1 MTSTH
6 LMSVLLLVSLTV
18 ALMASQKDQ
27 STTTSELPFIVEPR
41 VKCNNWCRCGQKMKA
56 RIVGGQEAAVGAWA
70 WQAALLL
77 NGRLFCGGS
86 LINDRYI
93 LTAAHSSDVTIHLSE
108 HSLNTSGETPL
119 VVRNVS
125 TIIIHGQYSSSTMIN
140 DIALL
145 KLSTPLQVNATVMP
159 VCLPPR
165 RRKYSWKNATVT
177 GWGTTSYGGSISDV
191 LREVNVTECHHAGND
206 VCWDQRQGRLS
217 RRLWGPLVLT
227 DRRGNYDQIGVV
239 SWGYGCGYASFPGV
253 YTRVNSYLRWIKDHT
268 RDAVYCKA

>member
-27 STTTSELPFIVEPR
+27 STTTSELPFI
-41 VKCNNWCRCGQKMKA
+41 A
-56 RIVGGQEAAVGAWA
+56 
-70 WQAALLL
+70 
-77 NGRLFCGGS
+77 
-86 LINDRYI
+86 
-93 LTAAHSSDVTIHLSE
+93 SDVTIHLSE

-191 LREVNVTECHHAGND
+191 LREVNVTVLSNKACRYLSYRSAIMQEMMCAGTKGKD
-206 VCWDQRQGRLS
+206 ACQGDSGGHSCL
-217 RRLWGPLVLT
+217 LT
-227 DRRGNYDQIGVV
+227 GEATMIRSV
-239 SWGYGCGYASFPGV
+239 W
-253 YTRVNSYLRWIKDHT
+253 
-268 RDAVYCKA
+268 